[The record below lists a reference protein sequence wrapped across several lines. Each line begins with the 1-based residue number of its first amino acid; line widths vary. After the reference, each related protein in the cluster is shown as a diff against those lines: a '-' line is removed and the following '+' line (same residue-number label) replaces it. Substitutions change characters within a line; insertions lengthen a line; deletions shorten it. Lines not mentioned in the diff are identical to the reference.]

1 MKSEQ
6 VIQRL
11 STTPEASIENLQEH
25 RYWLQCERAY
35 TYQPIYR
42 TDGRLMAI
50 EVLTVVTHPSN
61 PSQRIA
67 PDRYFAEVAVR
78 QRIDVLEEQLRM
90 LATKQAFFEQ
100 HGILASVNVDGP
112 TLMALRQN
120 ATLQALIATLP
131 WMRFELVEHV
141 QLPQDSSFASMCE
154 FGQLLRPERG
164 ALWRHQGGPRSVYHA
179 APDAGGTEPVYDAPA
194 TDEPLLPGRHCGRRR
209 DAGGVARRAKFPGS
223 GGTGLFPLSSCPH
236 GYPGKGDNY
245 PLICPLP
252 FV

>member
-78 QRIDVLEEQLRM
+78 QRIDVLEEQR
-90 LATKQAFFEQ
+90 ECWRR
-100 HGILASVNVDGP
+100 S
-112 TLMALRQN
+112 R
-120 ATLQALIATLP
+120 
-131 WMRFELVEHV
+131 R
-141 QLPQDSSFASMCE
+141 SSSSTVF
-154 FGQLLRPERG
+154 
-164 ALWRHQGGPRSVYHA
+164 WRR
-179 APDAGGTEPVYDAPA
+179 
-194 TDEPLLPGRHCGRRR
+194 
-209 DAGGVARRAKFPGS
+209 
-223 GGTGLFPLSSCPH
+223 
-236 GYPGKGDNY
+236 
-245 PLICPLP
+245 
-252 FV
+252 

>member
-50 EVLTVVTHPSN
+50 EILTVVTHPSN

-78 QRIDVLEEQLRM
+78 QRLDVLEEQLRM

-100 HGILASVNVDGP
+100 HAILASVNVDGP
-112 TLMALRQN
+112 TLLALRQN
-120 ATLQALIATLP
+120 AKLQELIASLP
-131 WMRFELVEHV
+131 WMRFELVEAC
-141 QLPQDSSFASMCE
+141 SSA
-154 FGQLLRPERG
+154 
-164 ALWRHQGGPRSVYHA
+164 
-179 APDAGGTEPVYDAPA
+179 
-194 TDEPLLPGRHCGRRR
+194 
-209 DAGGVARRAKFPGS
+209 
-223 GGTGLFPLSSCPH
+223 TGLI
-236 GYPGKGDNY
+236 
-245 PLICPLP
+245 ICLDVRIRPA
-252 FV
+252 VAG

>member
-78 QRIDVLEEQLRM
+78 QR
-90 LATKQAFFEQ
+90 
-100 HGILASVNVDGP
+100 
-112 TLMALRQN
+112 
-120 ATLQALIATLP
+120 
-131 WMRFELVEHV
+131 
-141 QLPQDSSFASMCE
+141 
-154 FGQLLRPERG
+154 
-164 ALWRHQGGPRSVYHA
+164 
-179 APDAGGTEPVYDAPA
+179 
-194 TDEPLLPGRHCGRRR
+194 
-209 DAGGVARRAKFPGS
+209 
-223 GGTGLFPLSSCPH
+223 
-236 GYPGKGDNY
+236 
-245 PLICPLP
+245 
-252 FV
+252 

>member
-154 FGQLLRPERG
+154 FG
-164 ALWRHQGGPRSVYHA
+164 
-179 APDAGGTEPVYDAPA
+179 
-194 TDEPLLPGRHCGRRR
+194 PL
-209 DAGGVARRAKFPGS
+209 
-223 GGTGLFPLSSCPH
+223 
-236 GYPGKGDNY
+236 
-245 PLICPLP
+245 
-252 FV
+252 

>member
-50 EVLTVVTHPSN
+50 EILTVVTHPSN

-78 QRIDVLEEQLRM
+78 QRLDVLEEQLRM
-90 LATKQAFFEQ
+90 LATKQAF
-100 HGILASVNVDGP
+100 SNS
-112 TLMALRQN
+112 TL
-120 ATLQALIATLP
+120 
-131 WMRFELVEHV
+131 
-141 QLPQDSSFASMCE
+141 SS
-154 FGQLLRPERG
+154 
-164 ALWRHQGGPRSVYHA
+164 PRSTSMD
-179 APDAGGTEPVYDAPA
+179 PPCW
-194 TDEPLLPGRHCGRRR
+194 RC
-209 DAGGVARRAKFPGS
+209 ARTR
-223 GGTGLFPLSSCPH
+223 
-236 GYPGKGDNY
+236 NY
-245 PLICPLP
+245 RS
-252 FV
+252 